1 MSPAHVMASLGLME
15 HPRVVPGVR
24 GEAGAGVAVSENPAT
39 GEPIAGVR
47 LDDAASYEREVAGA
61 VDSFKAWRTVPAP
74 VRGEVVRAISDEL
87 REHKAALGSLIAL
100 EVGKIR
106 AEGLGEV
113 QETIDIADFAVGLS
127 RQLHGPTM
135 PSERREHRLIE

>member
-1 MSPAHVMASLGLME
+1 MSPTQVLASLGLME

-24 GEAGAGVAVSENPAT
+24 GEAGPGIAVSENPAT

-47 LDDAASYEREVAGA
+47 LDDAASCEREIAGA
-61 VDSFKAWRTVPAP
+61 VESFGKWRRVPAP
-74 VRGEVVRAISDEL
+74 ERGQVVRAIGDEL
-87 REHKAALGSLIAL
+87 RRNKDALGSLIAL

-113 QETIDIADFAVGLS
+113 QETIDIADFAV
-127 RQLHGPTM
+127 
-135 PSERREHRLIE
+135 